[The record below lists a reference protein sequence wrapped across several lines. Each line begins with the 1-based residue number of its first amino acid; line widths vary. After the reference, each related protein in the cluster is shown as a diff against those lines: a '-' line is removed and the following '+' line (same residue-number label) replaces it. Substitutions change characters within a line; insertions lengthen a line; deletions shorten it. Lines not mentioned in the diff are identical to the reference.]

1 MRPDLISGGL
11 PVGGVSL
18 AFLAQVLDTFRGLQV
33 GAVGTGLVHHL
44 FQQLGVFQ
52 HRAGTQMVLVE
63 GLTVVVSHEQR
74 AVQNLQNRLVV
85 DVGVGV
91 VDEHAGLDVARGV
104 DVAVELA
111 AGDAAVRELAVVLE
125 VDGEDLLA
133 AGETAD
139 LAHTVLHI
147 GALLGR
153 EQQVGRRAHADGHIV
168 EVPREVAALGDE
180 QIKELVA
187 RDDPVVLTRVADG
200 HAERNAVFVHEVH
213 RGERLFKMSRAAA
226 AVVGVLKALDADR
239 DDEVAHALEL
249 VAERLVD
256 ERAVG
261 ESVEGDVAV
270 LFAQAEDVRL
280 AHERLAAGEETGVG
294 AERCALGQHAVHLL
308 EGQVLLVAVLRR
320 PAARAAHIAGARR
333 VHEDDPRDIAV
344 ILLGVCPCLL
354 EAAEAALVGGGRQ
367 EGPEKIRVALAQ
379 QTLGIVRPLAVRVV
393 CDLVQ
398 HRKGLRLPDA
408 RVDLL
413 HHADKV
419 VGDLADVLRPAF
431 PDE

>member
-1 MRPDLISGGL
+1 M
-11 PVGGVSL
+11 
-18 AFLAQVLDTFRGLQV
+18 T
-33 GAVGTGLVHHL
+33 
-44 FQQLGVFQ
+44 
-52 HRAGTQMVLVE
+52 
-63 GLTVVVSHEQR
+63 
-74 AVQNLQNRLVV
+74 
-85 DVGVGV
+85 
-91 VDEHAGLDVARGV
+91 
-104 DVAVELA
+104 
-111 AGDAAVRELAVVLE
+111 
-125 VDGEDLLA
+125 
-133 AGETAD
+133 
-139 LAHTVLHI
+139 
-147 GALLGR
+147 
-153 EQQVGRRAHADGHIV
+153 
-168 EVPREVAALGDE
+168 
-180 QIKELVA
+180 
-187 RDDPVVLTRVADG
+187 
-200 HAERNAVFVHEVH
+200 
-213 RGERLFKMSRAAA
+213 RAAA

-261 ESVEGDVAV
+261 EGVEGDVAV
-270 LFAQAEDVRL
+270 LFAQTENVRL

-333 VHEDDPRDIAV
+333 VHEDDPRDVAV
-344 ILLGVCPCLL
+344 VFFGVHPRLL

-413 HHADKV
+413 HHTDKV